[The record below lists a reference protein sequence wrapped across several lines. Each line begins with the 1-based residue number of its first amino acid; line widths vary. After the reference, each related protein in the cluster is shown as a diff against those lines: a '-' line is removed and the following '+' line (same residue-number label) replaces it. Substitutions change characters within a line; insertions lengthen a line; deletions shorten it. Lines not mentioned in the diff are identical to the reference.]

1 MCHGSQRLPADVK
14 VGYQTVTMG
23 GPIAYKSRAAAPTFI
38 LPRASHDCV
47 FGPCALLSKQ
57 KVM

>member
-1 MCHGSQRLPADVK
+1 MCHGSQRLPADVE

-23 GPIAYKSRAAAPTFI
+23 GPTAYRSGAAAPTII
-38 LPRASHDCV
+38 LPRASHSRV
-47 FGPCALLSKQ
+47 FGPYALLSKQ